1 MAPPRTFKTAFL
13 ADVILRYRGPVIAT
27 TKADLFKLTSA
38 VRSFLVHGEAQLA
51 ERWGEHGRQV
61 VLDTSSVKVFL
72 PGITDTT
79 TLQAASTLCG
89 LEALGEDVRG
99 DPGDLAGQVIEPLRP
114 AEQRLD
120 HQRRPPVTDPG
131 QRPASGDEPLSC
143 SAMSG
148 S

>member
-1 MAPPRTFKTAFL
+1 MRKPSK
-13 ADVILRYRGPVIAT
+13 DGSCWSRGPAHHVDTEAGRASII
-27 TKADLFKLTSA
+27 SA
-38 VRSFLVHGEAQLA
+38 GDAPWPE
-51 ERWGEHGRQV
+51 
-61 VLDTSSVKVFL
+61 
-72 PGITDTT
+72 
-79 TLQAASTLCG
+79 LQP

-99 DPGDLAGQVIEPLRP
+99 DPGDLAEQVIEPLRP

-131 QRPASGDEPLSC
+131 QRPASGDEPFSC